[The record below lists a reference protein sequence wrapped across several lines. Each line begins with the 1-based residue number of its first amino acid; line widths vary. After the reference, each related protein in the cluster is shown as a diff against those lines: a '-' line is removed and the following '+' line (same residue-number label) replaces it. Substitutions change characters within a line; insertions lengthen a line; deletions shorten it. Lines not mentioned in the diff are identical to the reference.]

1 MHHGEIVA
9 NESKTNLMSRLDKR
23 TLLITPTDTISKLP
37 SKLGDLDASLNKEGQ
52 IAINY
57 RSGTDSIS
65 GMLNQVKA
73 AGLSIL
79 DLRTEEP
86 DLEDVFLSLTYAQDT

>member
-1 MHHGEIVA
+1 LE
-9 NESKTNLMSRLDKR
+9 
-23 TLLITPTDTISKLP
+23 
-37 SKLGDLDASLNKEGQ
+37 ASLNEEGQ

-86 DLEDVFLSLTYAQDT
+86 DLEDVFLSLTYAQDK

>member
-1 MHHGEIVA
+1 
-9 NESKTNLMSRLDKR
+9 MSRLDKR
-23 TLLITPTDTISKLP
+23 TLLITPTEPLTEIPRNLN
-37 SKLGDLDASLNKEGQ
+37 GLDATLNAEGQ

-86 DLEDVFLSLTYAQDT
+86 DLEDVFLSLTYAQDA